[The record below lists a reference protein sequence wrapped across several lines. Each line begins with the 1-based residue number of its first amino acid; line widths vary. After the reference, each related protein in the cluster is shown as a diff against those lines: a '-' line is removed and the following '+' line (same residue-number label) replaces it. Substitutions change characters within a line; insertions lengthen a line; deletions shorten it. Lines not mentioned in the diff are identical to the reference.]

1 MAAYHLHAG
10 TSAATLTLSV
20 QQLLGSGVC
29 DVNSRSYT
37 REPTPPLSVPQRE
50 SSTSVA
56 RVIFKPPGSGATEA
70 LQAEKAAPDSES
82 VSIPVRASFWPF

>member
-37 REPTPPLSVPQRE
+37 CEPTPPLSVPQRA
-50 SSTSVA
+50 SSRQMLCDVEFH
-56 RVIFKPPGSGATEA
+56 ICGSGD
-70 LQAEKAAPDSES
+70 L
-82 VSIPVRASFWPF
+82 